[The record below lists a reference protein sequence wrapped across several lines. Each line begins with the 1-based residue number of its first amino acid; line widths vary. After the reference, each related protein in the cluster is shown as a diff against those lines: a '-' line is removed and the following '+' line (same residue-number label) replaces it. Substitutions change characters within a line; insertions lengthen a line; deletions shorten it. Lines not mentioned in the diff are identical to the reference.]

1 MEGKVHQ
8 MKESGNVLFFI
19 FGGFVSVIFWGFLGL
34 IFCATVVGIPLGKKL
49 FEVAKFALH
58 PFNDDVE
65 VESNFAKNF
74 IANLIF
80 IPFTLLIFCF
90 YVLLGATLCITLVG
104 APLGKKY
111 FELVKII
118 IAPFGVETEKKVPMI
133 KEWEEWKNW

>member
-1 MEGKVHQ
+1 
-8 MKESGNVLFFI
+8 MKELGNVLFFI
-19 FGGFVSVIFWGFLGL
+19 LGGFVSVIFWGFLGL
-34 IFCATVVGIPLGKKL
+34 LFCATVVGKPLGKQL
-49 FEVAKFALH
+49 LQIAAFSLH

-74 IANLIF
+74 FANLLF
-80 IPFTLLIFCF
+80 IPFTFLIFIF
-90 YVLLGATLCITLVG
+90 YVLLGASLCISLVG

-118 IAPFGVETEKKVPMI
+118 IAPFGVETEKKVPKI